1 MLLLAGLV
9 VGLLAGVAT
18 GGRLGNLARL
28 SFRWPW
34 LVLLVLIVREATLFP
49 PLNGIEGVQYV
60 YAVALTA
67 LVMWTIWHVDRVPG
81 IWLVAAGA
89 TLNLVAVAVNGARM
103 PVAPEL
109 AGRLNQTGHLGQYVL
124 MGSGTNLNW
133 LGDWIGVAG
142 RGGDLIG
149 AYSPGDVLV
158 AIGIG
163 VVAFFAARSKLD
175 GTSETS
181 ARIGS

>member
-9 VGLLAGVAT
+9 VGLAAGLAS
-18 GGRLGNLARL
+18 GGRLGHIAHL

-34 LVLLVLIVREATLFP
+34 LVLAALIVREAALFYP
-49 PLNGIEGVQYV
+49 FNQIDGIQYV
-60 YAVALTA
+60 YAGALTV
-67 LVMWTIWHVDRVPG
+67 LVMWTIWHVDRVSG

-89 TLNLVAVAVNGARM
+89 TLNLVVVAVNGARM
-103 PVAPEL
+103 PVASEL
-109 AGRLNQTGHLGQYVL
+109 AGRLNQQGHLGQYVL
-124 MGSGTNLNW
+124 MGANTNLNW
-133 LGDWIGVAG
+133 LGDWIGVGGGA
-142 RGGDLIG
+142 GDLIG

-158 AIGIG
+158 AVGIG
-163 VVAFFAARSKLD
+163 VVAFFATRSKLD